1 MNAIITG
8 ASSGIG
14 AEFARRLARDG
25 RNLVLVARSAEP
37 LARLAAEL
45 EAAHDVQ
52 AHAIPLDLTD
62 RDAPQRLFGE
72 TASQGLEI
80 DLLINNAGFGSLGEF
95 TKFDFERDRRMIDL
109 NISALVALTHLY
121 LPAMRQRGAGAIINV
136 ASTAA
141 FQPVPYMATYAAT
154 KAFVLSFSEALA
166 EENRAAGVRV
176 MALCPGATD
185 TNFFQA
191 AEGDRPPMRIM
202 ETPEQVVSTALQALD
217 AGRASV
223 VSGWSNRL
231 VAQSSR
237 FAPRF
242 LVRRIAGKI
251 MRDTYA
257 KESAKERMEQSV

>member
-1 MNAIITG
+1 MNAAVITG
-8 ASSGIG
+8 ASAGIG
-14 AEFARRLARDG
+14 AEFARRLARDN
-25 RNLVLVARSAEP
+25 RNLVLVARSADA

-45 EAAHDVQ
+45 EAAHRIQ
-52 AHAIPLDLTD
+52 AHAVPLDLTE
-62 RDAPQRLFGE
+62 REAPRRLFDE
-72 TASQGLEI
+72 TARRGLHI
-80 DLLINNAGFGSLGEF
+80 DLLINNAGFGSLGDF
-95 TKFDFERDRRMIDL
+95 TRFDIERDRRMIDL
-109 NISALVALTHLY
+109 NISALVELTHLY
-121 LPAMRQRGAGAIINV
+121 LPAMRERGAGAIVNV

-166 EENRAAGVRV
+166 EENRVTGVRV
-176 MALCPGATD
+176 LALCPGATD

-191 AEGDRPPMRIM
+191 ADGERPPMRIM
-202 ETPEQVVSTALQALD
+202 ETPAQVVKTALRALD
-217 AGRASV
+217 AGKASV
-223 VSGWSNRL
+223 VSGWSNRF

-257 KESAKERMEQSV
+257 KERASRSA